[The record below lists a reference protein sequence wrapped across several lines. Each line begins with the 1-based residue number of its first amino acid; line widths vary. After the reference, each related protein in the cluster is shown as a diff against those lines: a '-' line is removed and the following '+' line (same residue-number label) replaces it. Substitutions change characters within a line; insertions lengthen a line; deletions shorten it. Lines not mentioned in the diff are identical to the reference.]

1 MGGFVVVSCVCC
13 PVISVSF
20 KISDIVSSFI
30 ITVPLSHFS
39 FGPRLFLFFIIHR
52 SLAQS
57 ISVTTCIVNGS
68 FSVDK
73 YTNVTLT
80 FPAVAVHYIS

>member
-1 MGGFVVVSCVCC
+1 MTLFL
-13 PVISVSF
+13 VIRL
-20 KISDIVSSFI
+20 
-30 ITVPLSHFS
+30 PLSRFS

-57 ISVTTCIVNGS
+57 TSLTICIMNGS

-80 FPAVAVHYIS
+80 FPVVAVHYIS